1 MPRTKKRKLSG
12 LSGLELQLA
21 YSSLLKLKKTI
32 VYEESEEDS
41 EADPNEPAP
50 ESFEQQVD
58 TMLSLLGS
66 KLEGPQSL
74 AFSSMTA
81 EYLTKLKITFTGFIA
96 LKPNSEKR
104 IGATTSL
111 GEDELWS
118 SANLYR
124 QLLVLETLIPRTTEA
139 SARAWIDAFF
149 FRVSAMLPPN
159 QRMVLSMEHA
169 VPATTISP
177 SSLSTLSG
185 FVDYTAVVASQRAA
199 ANFLTSP
206 HLYVLK
212 SQMPSS
218 FFVVEAKLFNPS
230 DHVPQAVCEM
240 YACGKL
246 LQKKVLRGALTN
258 GRDWIFLL
266 IKLNDDYD
274 GASYKQSSVIQLR
287 TSESLSG
294 QLAIT
299 EPWPD
304 LIAAI
309 LSHWIEKSFAD
320 LGSDDWFEPV

>member
-41 EADPNEPAP
+41 EADPNEPAQ

-66 KLEGPQSL
+66 KLEGPQVRLELRNGSPRTHSLQSL

-124 QLLVLETLIPRTTEA
+124 QLLVLETLIPRTV
-139 SARAWIDAFF
+139 R
-149 FRVSAMLPPN
+149 
-159 QRMVLSMEHA
+159 
-169 VPATTISP
+169 
-177 SSLSTLSG
+177 
-185 FVDYTAVVASQRAA
+185 
-199 ANFLTSP
+199 
-206 HLYVLK
+206 
-212 SQMPSS
+212 
-218 FFVVEAKLFNPS
+218 
-230 DHVPQAVCEM
+230 
-240 YACGKL
+240 
-246 LQKKVLRGALTN
+246 
-258 GRDWIFLL
+258 
-266 IKLNDDYD
+266 
-274 GASYKQSSVIQLR
+274 
-287 TSESLSG
+287 
-294 QLAIT
+294 
-299 EPWPD
+299 
-304 LIAAI
+304 
-309 LSHWIEKSFAD
+309 
-320 LGSDDWFEPV
+320 